1 MTKKAAGTLKL
12 PRRLGAVAEF
22 ISANAVVADIGT
34 DHGLLP
40 VYLALTGNARQVF
53 ASDISDGSL
62 GAARRLAAKYRVSD
76 KITFIN
82 APGLDGIAQSGVDT
96 IVIAGLGGETIVDIL
111 NKVPWKKHQNIKLIL
126 QPQSKLYILARFLY
140 NNEYTILQT
149 KTVLDKG
156 RQYAIL
162 HARAY
167 SCTAEVD
174 Q

>member
-1 MTKKAAGTLKL
+1 MTEKAPSTIKL
-12 PRRLGAVAEF
+12 PRRLRAVAEL
-22 ISANAVVADIGT
+22 ISVNAVVADIGT

-40 VYLALTGNARQVF
+40 VYLALTGHARQVF
-53 ASDISDGSL
+53 ASDISDDSL
-62 GAARRLAAKYRVSD
+62 NAARRLAAKYNVSN

-82 APGLDGIAQSGVDT
+82 APGLNGIAQSGVDT

-111 NKVPWKKHQNIKLIL
+111 NKTPWQKRQNVKLIL

-140 NNEYTILQT
+140 NNDYTISQT
-149 KTVLDKG
+149 KTVIDKG

-162 HARAY
+162 HADTY
-167 SCTAEVD
+167 GCTAEVD